1 MKSLLLG
8 LIIIFSFVTAIF
20 ALDPLP
26 DCYHT
31 YDEITAELLQLEN
44 QYPALA
50 KVYTIGYSELDSI
63 PIYAMKISDNVQ
75 IEEFEPAVVFVG
87 QVHAEEVLGVE
98 TTMSNINEILA
109 NSTTIPYGN
118 WVAQLEMWFI
128 PTLNPEGHNA
138 VTTNVDVSYRK
149 NKRDNNNNGIWDYN
163 PLVGY
168 DIDGVDINR
177 NFAFNWCHGDT
188 LMQPGST
195 EIYDYYRGPAP
206 MSEREVQ
213 GFKTFCDEQKPVYCI
228 IWHSARNVNGGLNE
242 KVFYTSNWAGNRP
255 SPDLALGQQIGE
267 GVAAQIIKLDGTG
280 GYEASAGAGRK
291 GSTNDWMYQQ
301 FGTICLVIE
310 CGVAPDIQPTDSLM
324 NVVVERNTNGMKWL
338 LNRALPTSSIMP
350 SNSMLRGIITDAV
363 SGNPLEAEIKVEQKH
378 APWFA
383 PRKSDPVYGRYW
395 RPVSNGAYTL
405 RYRKKGYADYVIP
418 NQSIS
423 NGSWTTVNV
432 QMQPLTAVTLNGTVR
447 SSDGGQLIPAKVTLF
462 DVENETQLTD
472 GEFMFNSFQGTH
484 RIEID
489 AEGYYPFIED
499 IVIPEGI
506 SNMNINVVLSPA
518 TPVFTEDWENGMND
532 NWVKNGP
539 WVLQN
544 ELAVSGYALT
554 DSWGGRGFYAQNCN
568 VWMRTLNPIQIPAT
582 GSPMLLFDEHLYTE
596 FVYDSVRVEVS
607 ADTLSWQTIY
617 SNSGLYDWWHPVYV
631 PINQLAGQ
639 NLYFRFRL
647 TDQSNHVDLTDPG
660 WTIDNIRIVTG
671 SATPNSDET
680 VTGMPVTV
688 LYPNFPNPFNPET
701 TIKFSLSVDSPV
713 SIDIYN
719 IKGQKVINLASDIFK
734 GGTHTLKWNGTDE
747 NGKPVSSGIYFC
759 TMNSNDK
766 VKTQKMIL
774 LK

>member
-1 MKSLLLG
+1 MKKHLFAVVVIL
-8 LIIIFSFVTAIF
+8 SFVTTIL
-20 ALDPLP
+20 ALDPIP

-31 YDEITAELLQLEN
+31 YDEIITELQQLET
-44 QYPALA
+44 QYPSIA
-50 KVYTIGYSELDSI
+50 KVYNIGHSQLDSI
-63 PIYAMKISDNVQ
+63 PIYVIKISDNVLN
-75 IEEFEPAVVFVG
+75 EEFEPAVVFVG

-98 TTMSNINEILA
+98 TIMSNINEILA
-109 NSTTIPYGN
+109 NNTSYLYRN
-118 WVAQLEMWFI
+118 WINNLEMWFI
-128 PTLNPEGHNA
+128 PTLNPEGHNV
-138 VTTNVDVSYRK
+138 VTSNLDVSYRK
-149 NKRDNNNNGIWDYN
+149 NKRDNNNNGILDIN

-177 NFAFNWCHGDT
+177 NFSFNWCHGDT

-195 EIYDYYRGPAP
+195 EVYDYYRGPAP
-206 MSEREVQ
+206 MSESEVQ
-213 GFKTFCDEQKPVYCI
+213 GFKSFCDAQKPVFSI

-242 KVFYTSNWAGNRP
+242 KVFYPLNWGGIRP
-255 SPDLALGQQIGE
+255 APDLDLGIQIGTN
-267 GVAAQIIKLDGTG
+267 VAAQIIMLDGTS
-280 GYEASAGAGRK
+280 GYEASAASGRK
-291 GSTNDWMYQQ
+291 GGANDWMYLQY
-301 FGTICLVIE
+301 GTIPLVIE
-310 CGVAPDIQPTDSLM
+310 CGVAPNIQPTDSLM
-324 NVVVERNTNGMKWL
+324 NLFVSRNTLGAWWM
-338 LNRALPTSSIMP
+338 LNRALRTSNLP
-350 SNSMLRGIITDAV
+350 SNSMLGGVITDAV
-363 SGNPLEAEIKVEQKH
+363 TGNPLEAEVIVEQKNS
-378 APWFA
+378 PWFT

-395 RPVSNGAYTL
+395 RPITSGLYTL
-405 RYRKKGYADYVIP
+405 HYRKKGYADYIIP
-418 NQSIS
+418 SQSVFNNWMI
-423 NGSWTTVNV
+423 VNV
-432 QMQPLTAVTLNGTVR
+432 QMQPLSAVTLSGTVR

-462 DVENETQLTD
+462 DVENETQLTN
-472 GEFMFNSFQGTH
+472 GEFVFNSFEGIH

-518 TPVFTEDWENGMND
+518 SPVFTEDWENGMT
-532 NWVKNGP
+532 NWIKSGP

-554 DSWGGRGFYAQNCN
+554 DSWGGRGFYSQNCN
-568 VWMRTLNPIQIPAT
+568 VWVRTLNPIQIPAT
-582 GSPMLLFDEHLYTE
+582 GSPMLVFDEHLYTE
-596 FVYDSVRVEVS
+596 AYFDSVRIEVS

-617 SNSGLYDWWHPVYV
+617 GNSGLHDWWHPVYV

-647 TDQSNHVDLTDPG
+647 TDQSNSVDLTDPG

-680 VTGMPVTV
+680 VTGIPVTI
-688 LYPNFPNPFNPET
+688 LYQNFPNPFNPET